1 MGKLDLEQKDLKLE
15 ADDAFPEKEAPTY
28 KFKLQNGCI
37 IDLEKFHT
45 DEDLKEFLDFLR
57 NEFYSTE
64 EDKISVPPV
73 VHYKGMEIQI
83 DNIPLVSYLSY
94 AQTPHKTIGEIVH
107 NVMRNERIMAL
118 YKDPDTQE
126 EFSDFVDDSEISEM
140 TPFER
145 KMYES
150 EIAAQEELVQRY
162 GKVNVS
168 RVVSP
173 VRQAIAPEN
182 TPQSSEAN
190 QQSQSADTASTTPEQ
205 S

>member
-1 MGKLDLEQKDLKLE
+1 MLESQKEIKLE
-15 ADDAFPEKEAPTY
+15 ADNAFPEREAPTY
-28 KFKLQNGCI
+28 KFKLQNGCL

-45 DEDLKEFLDFLR
+45 DEDLKDFLDFLR

-64 EDKISVPPV
+64 EDKIPVPPV

-118 YKDPDTQE
+118 YRDPDTQE
-126 EFSDFVDDSEISEM
+126 EFSDFVDDSEISDM

-145 KMYES
+145 RMYES
-150 EIAAQEELVQRY
+150 EIAAQEELIQRY

-168 RVVSP
+168 RVSAAVP
-173 VRQAIAPEN
+173 PQAIAPDN
-182 TPQSSEAN
+182 TPQSSESN
-190 QQSQSADTASTTPEQ
+190 QQSQGPDTASTIPEQ
-205 S
+205 A